1 MNMRRV
7 MLLTLLAIA
16 LSTAALA
23 GQIRYNTGLQAPPNI
38 LADVTLADGLP
49 MDGSPFS
56 IDVRCPGCSSV
67 AGQISPVEISLTT
80 PDLACSGAFCTFVD
94 GSATVKNLGG
104 VELFTNTVSNGE
116 IIAGSIISADVDP
129 WSLCSENCGDVHLST
144 GGGGQMTL
152 DNVVPEPG
160 TFVMLG
166 TGLIGLGGIA
176 IRKLKA

>member
-1 MNMRRV
+1 MKRV
-7 MLLTLLAIA
+7 MLLTLLALA

-23 GQIRYNTGLQAPPNI
+23 QHQVRYNTGGTFNGQVPN
-38 LADVTLADGLP
+38 VT
-49 MDGSPFS
+49 FS
-56 IDVRCPGCSSV
+56 AGFPQNFMIDVRCPSCDPV